1 MSKVYR
7 CIDCG
12 KEFEIDFTAEFNE
25 KPENLKT
32 EEFRRKISEHIKAL
46 NFPSECNI
54 CLDCLKAIKFQA
66 NSSIKTNEKNN
77 LETISKEY
85 IDQFN
90 KNFKNEEKNL
100 NKYTLDLE
108 QKELKELNDL
118 KSKVDKNESELN
130 LLLKELEKVE
140 NKETEFCNEFRDLEI
155 KLYFVQK
162 ELSKSNDLKLDY
174 ENKIQNFSNNNIF
187 TELFQISFN
196 EKFGSINGCKFCDP
210 YISNNY
216 DSINGG
222 WGYIILL
229 TKLLAVKF
237 MFESNKYELIPE
249 GNFSKIINKVSNLE
263 YEVDISDINRTKDKF
278 NRAMDA
284 YMDYLTE
291 FLNFLIKK
299 EKIKINKSFPKI
311 EGNKINDL
319 SIQIDNEKNNLEK
332 WYKCMRYLLS
342 ILKFLICEVLKE
354 EEQFYK
360 GKIDDINNIND
371 KDKDKNLNKIIT
383 NK

>member
-1 MSKVYR
+1 
-7 CIDCG
+7 
-12 KEFEIDFTAEFNE
+12 
-25 KPENLKT
+25 
-32 EEFRRKISEHIKAL
+32 
-46 NFPSECNI
+46 
-54 CLDCLKAIKFQA
+54 
-66 NSSIKTNEKNN
+66 
-77 LETISKEY
+77 
-85 IDQFN
+85 
-90 KNFKNEEKNL
+90 
-100 NKYTLDLE
+100 
-108 QKELKELNDL
+108 
-118 KSKVDKNESELN
+118 
-130 LLLKELEKVE
+130 
-140 NKETEFCNEFRDLEI
+140 
-155 KLYFVQK
+155 
-162 ELSKSNDLKLDY
+162 
-174 ENKIQNFSNNNIF
+174 
-187 TELFQISFN
+187 
-196 EKFGSINGCKFCDP
+196 
-210 YISNNY
+210 
-216 DSINGG
+216 
-222 WGYIILL
+222 
-229 TKLLAVKF
+229 